1 MIREATIADLP
12 AIIEIYNTSIPG
24 RMATADLEPVT
35 VASRM
40 EWFLAHNPEL
50 RPLWVLTADDKVK
63 AWLSFRSFYGRAAYR
78 HTAEVSVYV
87 SPDSLRQKLG
97 DRLLSK
103 AIDTIE
109 FGNLRQV
116 SKAIET
122 APNLDLKTLVAFIF
136 AHNQPSLNLFKKHD
150 FQQWGYLP
158 QIAELNGID
167 RDLVILGRQLSMS
180 Y

>member
-1 MIREATIADLP
+1 MIRVATIEDLP

-40 EWFLAHNPEL
+40 EWFLAHNPEH
-50 RPLWVLTADDKVK
+50 RPLWVLAADDNIK

-97 DRLLSK
+97 DCLLSK
-103 AIDTIE
+103 AI
-109 FGNLRQV
+109 
-116 SKAIET
+116 ST
-122 APNLDLKTLVAFIF
+122 APSLDLKTLVAFIF

-167 RDLVILGRQLSMS
+167 RDLAILGRQV
-180 Y
+180 

>member
-1 MIREATIADLP
+1 MIRDATIEDLP

-40 EWFLAHNPEL
+40 EWFAAHAPER
-50 RPLWVLTADDKVK
+50 RPLWVLELDDRIA
-63 AWLSFRSFYGRAAYR
+63 AWFSFRSFYGRDAYR

-87 SPDSLRQKLG
+87 SPDCHHKQLG
-97 DRLLSK
+97 TQLLVK
-103 AIDTIE
+103 AID
-109 FGNLRQV
+109 R
-116 SKAIET
+116 
-122 APNLDLKTLVAFIF
+122 APSLDLKTLVAFIF
-136 AHNQPSLNLFKKHD
+136 AHNQPSLKLFEKHG

-167 RDLVILGRQLSMS
+167 RDLVILGRQV
-180 Y
+180 

>member
-103 AIDTIE
+103 AI
-109 FGNLRQV
+109 
-116 SKAIET
+116 ET

>member
-1 MIREATIADLP
+1 MIRDAAIADLP

-40 EWFLAHNPEL
+40 EWFAAHHSQR
-50 RPLWVLTADDKVK
+50 RPLWVLEIEDKIT
-63 AWLSFRSFYGRAAYR
+63 AWLSFRSFYGRDAYR
-78 HTAEVSVYV
+78 HTVEISVYV
-87 SPDSLRQKLG
+87 SPDYHRQHLG

-103 AIDTIE
+103 AIDT
-109 FGNLRQV
+109 
-116 SKAIET
+116 
-122 APNLDLKTLVAFIF
+122 APNLNIKTVVAFIF

-167 RDLVILGRQLSMS
+167 RDLIILGRKI
-180 Y
+180 

>member
-1 MIREATIADLP
+1 MIREATIEDLP

-50 RPLWVLTADDKVK
+50 RPLWVLTTDDKIK

-78 HTAEVSVYV
+78 HTAEISVYV

-103 AIDTIE
+103 AI
-109 FGNLRQV
+109 
-116 SKAIET
+116 ET
-122 APNLDLKTLVAFIF
+122 APQLDLKTLVAFIF

-167 RDLVILGRQLSMS
+167 RDLVILGRQLSIS
-180 Y
+180 L

>member
-50 RPLWVLTADDKVK
+50 RPLWVLTADDKIK

-78 HTAEVSVYV
+78 HTAEISIYV

-97 DRLLSK
+97 GKLL
-103 AIDTIE
+103 
-109 FGNLRQV
+109 

-122 APNLDLKTLVAFIF
+122 APQLDLKTLVAFIF

-167 RDLVILGRQLSMS
+167 RDLVILGRQLAMS
-180 Y
+180 H

>member
-50 RPLWVLTADDKVK
+50 RPLWVSTAEDKIE

-78 HTAEVSVYV
+78 HTAEISIYV

-103 AIDTIE
+103 AI
-109 FGNLRQV
+109 
-116 SKAIET
+116 ET
-122 APNLDLKTLVAFIF
+122 APQLDLKTLVAFIF

-167 RDLVILGRQLSMS
+167 RDLVILGRQLSINP
-180 Y
+180 

>member
-1 MIREATIADLP
+1 MIRDATIEDLP

-40 EWFLAHNPEL
+40 EWFLAHNPE
-50 RPLWVLTADDKVK
+50 RHPLWVFVGDDKIK

-87 SPDSLRQKLG
+87 SPDCLRQKLG
-97 DRLLSK
+97 DSLLVK
-103 AIDTIE
+103 AIS
-109 FGNLRQV
+109 L
-116 SKAIET
+116 SPA
-122 APNLDLKTLVAFIF
+122 LDLKTLVAFIF

-167 RDLVILGRQLSMS
+167 RDLIILGKQL
-180 Y
+180 